1 MSERW
6 LVVGGG
12 FRGIIGAYLLASQG
26 KEVVLIERS
35 PHLGGVLYS
44 ANWKGF
50 YLDKGCHLFD
60 NNSDITTSIF
70 MDILQGEVE
79 SVSVSY
85 ASIMNG
91 IKTDGIAIPNLA
103 TYGETTVQNILN
115 ELLLALTQPNSHCKN
130 LQEKLD
136 TRFGATAGQY
146 LASAAYKIY
155 RKVPAELDV
164 DAFPLTPFR
173 RIKFLDDSIANVL
186 KESPTLDDRIAAS
199 SQHDPMK
206 YYRDSAQNYTF
217 RNFYPQENGLRG
229 FCEKAKQR
237 LEEIGVTTILG
248 YGIEKLNFTNSQAT
262 VFLSNGEEINGDKI
276 LWTAGI
282 EPIGKLLGYGEE
294 ISEYIHHVPMVLYY
308 FVIPKEME
316 GQYTYLHN
324 FQQEDIFFRASVPG
338 SYGIKTCP
346 EGLSYICCEVPTTLD
361 SPQWH
366 SPENFI
372 QLAWK
377 ELQHYEVVHKG
388 RPLDTLTIKTP
399 TSYKMPKVGYK
410 KVVKNITD
418 FLKAEHQIIGADQ
431 WDFSK
436 NDIINSLQNVL
447 KEELQPQQLTLS
459 QI

>member
-6 LVVGGG
+6 LIVGGG

-26 KEVVLIERS
+26 KEVVLIERI

-60 NNSDITTSIF
+60 NNSDITTSIL

-79 SVSVSY
+79 PVSVRY
-85 ASIMNG
+85 ASIING

-103 TYGETTVQNILN
+103 TYGEKSVQNILN
-115 ELLLALTQPNSHCKN
+115 ELLAVLDKPNSSCTN

-136 TRFGATAGQY
+136 ARFGETASNY
-146 LASAAYKIY
+146 LASAAYKMY
-155 RKVPAELDV
+155 RTAAAELDA

-186 KESPTLDDRIAAS
+186 KESPTLDERIAAS
-199 SQHDPMK
+199 SQNDPMK
-206 YYRDSAQNYTF
+206 YYRDSAQTYSF
-217 RNFYPQENGLRG
+217 RNFYPKEHGLRG

-237 LEEIGVTTILG
+237 LEELGVTTIMG
-248 YGIEKLNFTNSQAT
+248 YGIEKLNFTSSQAT
-262 VFLSNGEEINGDKI
+262 VILSNGEEISGDRI

-282 EPIGKLLGYGEE
+282 EPMGKLLGYSEE
-294 ISEYIHHVPMVLYY
+294 ISKYIHHVPMVLYY
-308 FVIPKEME
+308 FVIPKDME

-346 EGLSYICCEVPTTLD
+346 AGLSYVCCEVPTTLN

-366 SPENFI
+366 SPEDFVE
-372 QLAWK
+372 LVWK
-377 ELQHYEVVHKG
+377 ELQQYEVVREG
-388 RPLDTLTIKTP
+388 RPLDTLTVKTP
-399 TSYKMPKVGYK
+399 TSYKMPKVGYQDIITK
-410 KVVKNITD
+410 ITD
-418 FLKAEHQIIGADQ
+418 SLKTEHRIIGADQ

-447 KEELQPQQLTLS
+447 KEELQSQQLTLS